1 MFQSGTWYPVHYHCH
16 SCHNHTFS
24 FQTRSK
30 DFRPSFSR
38 LAEVRS
44 LIPAGT
50 PCMAC
55 TATATRSVR
64 EEIIASLE
72 MTDCRCVSVS
82 PNRPNIFYEVRT
94 RNDIDTDFTD
104 LIDTLREKQV
114 DTPRVIVYCQSLNTC
129 SDLFAHFLYNLGHAS
144 YHPPG
149 AEELYENRL
158 FGMYHSCTPQ
168 HNKDV
173 ILQSLRDTNGIVRVV
188 FATVAL
194 GMGIDLPDVN
204 NVIHYGAPRSIEDYF
219 QESGRGGR
227 SGCSARSIVYWKP
240 RDCPVKVKPVT
251 MRDHEVIDV
260 RRYLEN
266 SSECRRKVLLNHF
279 DLSFATSGSEGHQC
293 CDVCAAR
300 TS

>member
-1 MFQSGTWYPVHYHCH
+1 MMGRPICKQCY
-16 SCHNHTFS
+16 FS
-24 FQTRSK
+24 VNYIHRSK

-64 EEIIASLE
+64 EDVISSLE
-72 MTDCRCVSVS
+72 MNNLVYICVS
-82 PNRPNIFYEVRT
+82 PDRPNIFYEVRK
-94 RNDIDTDFTD
+94 RTDVECDFED
-104 LIDTLREKQV
+104 LLHTLEEKLI

-129 SDLFAHFLYNLGHAS
+129 SDLFAHFLFCLGTMS
-144 YHPPG
+144 YYPSG
-149 AEELYENRL
+149 AAELCENRL

-173 ILQSLRDTNGIVRVV
+173 ILQSLRDPKGVVRVV

-194 GMGIDLPDVN
+194 GMGIDLRDVN
-204 NVIHYGAPRSIEDYF
+204 TVIHYGAPRSLEDYF

-227 SGCSARSIVYWKP
+227 SGGSARSVVFWKP
-240 RDCPVKVKPVT
+240 RDCPVKVKPST
-251 MRDHEVIDV
+251 TRDQEVIDV

-279 DLSFATSGSEGHQC
+279 DSTFVASGNEDHQC
-293 CDVCAAR
+293 CDVCA
-300 TS
+300 SKQ